1 MLYLAEVQK
10 QKSGFGLGGS
20 KAELK
25 LLARQQGE
33 HSWISEP
40 RDSVVPADEANS
52 FNPGAL
58 VLVELSANK
67 QVQRIQEAAAKLVS
81 ILQNFSQA
89 HDKFKNKEEE
99 IQQWQESLTY
109 MSQEL
114 NRREMEMQARE
125 EQLEMLQE
133 QIEQYEPKLQELEAL
148 REESYRLQ
156 EEVGKSQQELE
167 SAWEQLRSQ
176 TQQLDERQ
184 AEVAGGAVLDE
195 AQSSHLQEQL
205 NRLSEGMPPTETVR
219 DHLQQSVERLNLQQ
233 TLLTQHWEQLEPKK
247 AEAERLQGEVDQKLQ
262 EVQSRWTQWQQGQQ
276 SLDQSR
282 SELQEQQASL
292 KTKQEQAEVL
302 KTQIQGLNELHQQLC
317 KLASGADGVSVAVQ
331 VNVAALEAMSIE
343 ELQAMVQNLQEE
355 LERFFRFV
363 NDQEEEL
370 TMQRQTIEELQ
381 AKMQTL
387 SEYDR
392 LSLENELAEE
402 QESYR
407 MLNETLVGQ
416 RRTLREREEVKSVH
430 EAILWRR
437 LGTAPENHQSSDKI
451 DLKPVLQQIET
462 QRDQLSERLN
472 QLEGELSQLQQG
484 IEQASGRVNQLVSE
498 QETKWNEIKQLEQM
512 CQQQGT
518 MTAQLW
524 GRVHLYQEVL
534 QPVQDHLNELKSQL
548 DAAMAGLNQVQE
560 FGDRQLQGIAELRQ
574 VLMGLVGQQQVAS

>member
-33 HSWISEP
+33 HSWIAEP

-125 EQLEMLQE
+125 EQLEMMQE

-156 EEVGKSQQELE
+156 EDVSRGQQELE
-167 SAWEQLRSQ
+167 AAWEQLRAQ

-184 AEVAGGAVLDE
+184 VQMSEGAVLDE
-195 AQSSHLQEQL
+195 TQSHLLQEQF
-205 NRLSEGMPPTETVR
+205 NRLSETLPTVEGVR
-219 DHLQQSVERLNLQQ
+219 ELVNQSWDKLNAQQA
-233 TLLTQHWEQLEPKK
+233 LLTQHWEQLAPQKV
-247 AEAERLQGEVDQKLQ
+247 EAERLQVELEQKLQ
-262 EVQSRWTQWQQGQQ
+262 DIQGRWSEWQQAQQVLEQNRGQ
-276 SLDQSR
+276 
-282 SELQEQQASL
+282 LQERQGGL
-292 KTKQEQAEVL
+292 KTKQQEVEVL
-302 KTQIQGLNELHQQLC
+302 KAQIQGLNELHQRLHQLT
-317 KLASGADGVSVAVQ
+317 ASSDQVSVGVSVD
-331 VNVAALEAMSIE
+331 VAALEAMSIE
-343 ELQAMVQNLQEE
+343 ELQGVVQSLQAE

-381 AKMQTL
+381 AKIQTV

-416 RRTLREREEVKSVH
+416 RRTLREREEVKTVH
-430 EAILWRR
+430 EAVLWRR
-437 LGTAPENHQSSDKI
+437 LGTAEANQSSDRI
-451 DLKPVLQQIET
+451 DLTPILQQLEQ
-462 QRDQLSERLN
+462 QRDQLSETLRH
-472 QLEGELSQLQQG
+472 LEAEISEL
-484 IEQASGRVNQLVSE
+484 EQVIHETTGTVNQQIGE
-498 QETKWNEIKQLEQM
+498 QQAKWNEIKHLEQGWRE
-512 CQQQGT
+512 Q
-518 MTAQLW
+518 MTTTAGLW
-524 GRVHLYQEVL
+524 GRVRLYEEIL
-534 QPVQDHLNELKSQL
+534 QPVQEQLNELRSQL
-548 DAAMAGLNQVQE
+548 EGVVNGLTQMQEAGDHQVQVMT
-560 FGDRQLQGIAELRQ
+560 QLRET
-574 VLMGLVGQQQVAS
+574 LMGLLGAQAQLAS

>member
-33 HSWISEP
+33 HSWIAEP

-125 EQLEMLQE
+125 EQLEMMQE

-156 EEVGKSQQELE
+156 EDVSRGQQELE
-167 SAWEQLRSQ
+167 AAWEQLRAQ

-184 AEVAGGAVLDE
+184 VQMSEGAVLDE
-195 AQSSHLQEQL
+195 TQSHLLQEQL
-205 NRLSEGMPPTETVR
+205 NRLSETLPTVEGVR
-219 DHLQQSVERLNLQQ
+219 ELVNQSWDKLNAQQA
-233 TLLTQHWEQLEPKK
+233 LLTQHWEQLAPQKV
-247 AEAERLQGEVDQKLQ
+247 EAERLQVELEQKLQ
-262 EVQSRWTQWQQGQQ
+262 DIQGRWSEWQQAQQVLEQNRGQ
-276 SLDQSR
+276 
-282 SELQEQQASL
+282 LQERQGGL
-292 KTKQEQAEVL
+292 KTKQQEVEVL
-302 KTQIQGLNELHQQLC
+302 KAQIQGLNELHQRLHQLT
-317 KLASGADGVSVAVQ
+317 ASSDQVSVGVSVD
-331 VNVAALEAMSIE
+331 VAALEAMSIE
-343 ELQAMVQNLQEE
+343 ELQGVVQSLQEE

-381 AKMQTL
+381 AKIQTV

-416 RRTLREREEVKSVH
+416 RRTLREREEVKTVH
-430 EAILWRR
+430 EAVLWRR
-437 LGTAPENHQSSDKI
+437 LGTAETNQSSDRI
-451 DLKPVLQQIET
+451 DLTPILQQLEQ
-462 QRDQLSERLN
+462 QRDQLSETLRH
-472 QLEGELSQLQQG
+472 LEAEISEL
-484 IEQASGRVNQLVSE
+484 EQVIHETTGTVNQQIGE
-498 QETKWNEIKQLEQM
+498 QQAKWNEIKHLEQGWRE
-512 CQQQGT
+512 Q
-518 MTAQLW
+518 MTTTAGLW
-524 GRVHLYQEVL
+524 GRVRLYEEIL
-534 QPVQDHLNELKSQL
+534 QPVQEQLNELKSQL
-548 DAAMAGLNQVQE
+548 EGVVNGLTQMQEAGDHQVQVIT
-560 FGDRQLQGIAELRQ
+560 QLRET
-574 VLMGLVGQQQVAS
+574 LMGLLGAQAQLAS

>member
-33 HSWISEP
+33 HSWIAEP

-125 EQLEMLQE
+125 EQLEMMQE

-156 EEVGKSQQELE
+156 EDVSRGQQELE
-167 SAWEQLRSQ
+167 AAWEQLRAQ

-184 AEVAGGAVLDE
+184 VQMSEGAVLDE
-195 AQSSHLQEQL
+195 TQSHLLQEQF
-205 NRLSEGMPPTETVR
+205 NRLSETLPTVEGVR
-219 DHLQQSVERLNLQQ
+219 ELVNQSWDKLNAQQA
-233 TLLTQHWEQLEPKK
+233 LLTQHWEQLAPQKV
-247 AEAERLQGEVDQKLQ
+247 EAERLQVELEQKLQ
-262 EVQSRWTQWQQGQQ
+262 DIQGRWSEWQQAQQVLEQNRGQ
-276 SLDQSR
+276 
-282 SELQEQQASL
+282 LQERQGGL
-292 KTKQEQAEVL
+292 KTKQQEVEVL
-302 KTQIQGLNELHQQLC
+302 KAQIQGLNELHQRLHQLT
-317 KLASGADGVSVAVQ
+317 ASSDQVSVGVSVD
-331 VNVAALEAMSIE
+331 VAALEAMSIE
-343 ELQAMVQNLQEE
+343 ELQGVVQSLQEE

-381 AKMQTL
+381 AKIQTV

-416 RRTLREREEVKSVH
+416 RRTLREREEVKTVH
-430 EAILWRR
+430 EAVLWRR
-437 LGTAPENHQSSDKI
+437 LGTAEANQSSDRI
-451 DLKPVLQQIET
+451 DLTPILQQLEQ
-462 QRDQLSERLN
+462 QRDQLSETLRH
-472 QLEGELSQLQQG
+472 LEAEISEL
-484 IEQASGRVNQLVSE
+484 EQVIHETTGTVNQQIGE
-498 QETKWNEIKQLEQM
+498 QQAKWNEIKHLEQGWRE
-512 CQQQGT
+512 Q
-518 MTAQLW
+518 MTTTAGLW
-524 GRVHLYQEVL
+524 GRVRLYEEIL
-534 QPVQDHLNELKSQL
+534 QPVQEQLNELRSQL
-548 DAAMAGLNQVQE
+548 EGVVNGLTQMQEAGDHQVQVMT
-560 FGDRQLQGIAELRQ
+560 QLRET
-574 VLMGLVGQQQVAS
+574 LMGLLGAQAQLAS